1 MSEYKQIKG
10 LLHFIKKMGSDNP
23 DLKYRI
29 MCSADEHSL
38 TPDVFTDV
46 RDAEGWLDGNRNRDI
61 RVWFS
66 FEGLKLARE
75 SAAHA
80 EQPAQAA
87 PESAQARSRL
97 EMLRAL
103 AESTPYEEEAITAM
117 RMIYRLEKKLKNQ
130 DR

>member
-10 LLHFIKKMGSDNP
+10 LLHFIEKMASDNP

-29 MCSADEHSL
+29 MCSAHESPD

-46 RDAEGWLDGNRNRDI
+46 QGAESWLDDNRNNDI
-61 RVWFS
+61 RVWFA
-66 FEGLKLARE
+66 FEGLRLARE
-75 SAAHA
+75 SDVFQ
-80 EQPAQAA
+80 EPPGQ
-87 PESAQARSRL
+87 EDTGSAQARSRV

-117 RMIYRLEKKLKNQ
+117 RMIYRLEKKLGKP